1 LNIVTDQETAVSR
14 VPTAGAREQL
24 APKGRI
30 RELDGLRGMAILLVL
45 LYHYIAIADPGATPN
60 PLLIRF
66 QHFFGIGWAGVD
78 LFFVLSGFLI
88 GGILLDARE
97 SSHYFGTFY
106 ARRFYRIIPLYY
118 LWIGIFF
125 AFTAAAFSGL
135 PQALAS
141 NPERLSI
148 APIYLLFL
156 QNSAKIPHAAFGTAW
171 LGALWSLAVEEQF
184 YLLMP
189 LAVRFLPRQ
198 RLVQLLC
205 VAIVGAP
212 VARLACIKYLR
223 HHPAAPYMLTVCRA
237 DALAMGVLLA
247 IAWRDERWRGL
258 FFRHRFFVAAT
269 TSALLLA
276 VTYMTVWKPSQ
287 YSLSMSA
294 WGFSCLDLFF
304 ALLLARAL
312 LIPGG
317 IWAAVCRW
325 RFLAEMGRI
334 SYCFYVTHA
343 AVNLFTHLLIL
354 HQEPRFADAPSIAVT
369 IVAAV
374 LAYGIARLSWTFFEY
389 PLQRRGHSYQY
400 VPQRGIPRMHVAASQ
415 SRS

>member
-1 LNIVTDQETAVSR
+1 MREFPVETAAERS
-14 VPTAGAREQL
+14 
-24 APKGRI
+24 PKGRI
-30 RELDGLRGMAILLVL
+30 RELDGLRGMAIVLVL
-45 LYHYIAIADPGATPN
+45 FYHYISIADPGSAPN
-60 PLLIRF
+60 PLLVRF

-125 AFTAAAFSGL
+125 AFTAAAFHGL
-135 PQALAS
+135 PQALAN
-141 NPERLSI
+141 NPERLGI
-148 APIYLLFL
+148 APVYVLFL

-189 LAVRFLPRQ
+189 LAVRFLSRK

-205 VAIVGAP
+205 AALVAAP
-212 VARLACIKYLR
+212 VARLSFIKYLPQ
-223 HHPAAPYMLTVCRA
+223 HPAAPYMLTVCRA

-247 IAWRDERWRGL
+247 IAWREERWKARFL
-258 FFRHRFFVAAT
+258 RHRVFVAAAS
-269 TSALLLA
+269 SALLIVFAYLA
-276 VTYMTVWKPSQ
+276 FWKPSQ
-287 YSLSMSA
+287 YSSSMAA

-312 LIPGG
+312 LLPGG

-334 SYCFYVTHA
+334 SYCFYVIHA
-343 AVNLFTHLLIL
+343 AVNLFTHLLVL
-354 HQEPRFADAPSIAVT
+354 HREPRFADVPSIAVT
-369 IVAAV
+369 AVAAV
-374 LAYGIARLSWTFFEY
+374 LAYGIACLSWRFFEY
-389 PLQRRGHSYQY
+389 PLQRRGHVYRY
-400 VPQRGIPRMHVAASQ
+400 IPQHANAGARVMAAQ
-415 SRS
+415 SES